1 MSEPQPKTKPPS
13 AEKTDSPS
21 DLDKKNVTETLK
33 EYFDA
38 ESFKGKLIQVC
49 LGLIVVFIIYV
60 IAIKVL
66 RTSSLYS
73 YDPTNIHVNKNTIII
88 DGYADSSQLAYMSYN
103 TITPF
108 ANNSL
113 SIIPSSNKKGGAQF
127 TYSLWINTKSG
138 KDEEYMRKPIFLRG
152 EAAKYTYKVMD
163 TLTGITNTETDYVA
177 FSPMLCFGETSLDF
191 VVRFNTA
198 NNMNEKLVV
207 SRLNDPNNLYRQ
219 NLLSLYNG
227 KWALLTIVFED
238 NIPLNDFENGLSVK
252 FYINEQLYDSGTYP
266 TMMRQNN
273 GNLYL
278 FPEGAIA
285 GCMISNFM
293 YYNYALGVTQIMDN
307 YRAGPSNKSTASVT
321 KSFISPLML
330 SDKNRLDIYN
340 A

>member
-1 MSEPQPKTKPPS
+1 MSEKSETSK
-13 AEKTDSPS
+13 KKVTDT
-21 DLDKKNVTETLK
+21 VK
-33 EYFDA
+33 EYLDA
-38 ESFKGKLIQVC
+38 SSFKGKFIQIC

-60 IAIKVL
+60 IALKVL

-73 YDPTNIHVNKNTIII
+73 YDPTNVYVNKNTIII
-88 DGYADSSQLAYMSYN
+88 DGYADSSQLSHTTFN
-103 TITPF
+103 TILPF

-113 SIIPSSNKKGGAQF
+113 SIIPSSNTKGGAQF

-138 KDEEYMRKPIFLRG
+138 HDDEYIRKPIFLRG
-152 EAAKYTYKVMD
+152 EAAKYTYKVKD
-163 TLTGITNTETDYVA
+163 TFTGITNTETDYVA
-177 FSPMLCFGETSLDF
+177 FAPMLCFGESSLDF

-207 SRLNDPNNLYRQ
+207 SRVNDPNNLYRQ

-252 FYINEQLYDSGTYP
+252 FYINEQLYESASYP
-266 TMMRQNN
+266 TMLKQNN
-273 GNLYL
+273 GNLYI
-278 FPEGAIA
+278 FPEGAIS